1 MSDIFSWVDEDLRFL
16 RRGIIMRHDD
26 VDDETRWQ
34 HAVSNALAK
43 AGCFVRERFPDDGV
57 NRERAPGDA
66 ITRDTSGLQDAFAA
80 IAAVESA
87 AAWRA
92 GLWCPISAVFGRLLD
107 VWAMSPFLPF
117 ASLGDAC
124 A

>member
-1 MSDIFSWVDEDLRFL
+1 
-16 RRGIIMRHDD
+16 MRHDD
-26 VDDETRWQ
+26 VDDETRWR

-87 AAWRA
+87 AA
-92 GLWCPISAVFGRLLD
+92 
-107 VWAMSPFLPF
+107 
-117 ASLGDAC
+117 
-124 A
+124 

>member
-87 AAWRA
+87 AA
-92 GLWCPISAVFGRLLD
+92 
-107 VWAMSPFLPF
+107 
-117 ASLGDAC
+117 
-124 A
+124 